1 MIKAIQGGLPYGLNS
16 SCLFLFFFFSD
27 KTNHHVAVEQQ
38 QNSGTWCSKGIK
50 VRTWPGKASVGS
62 LFLGLH
68 LPRQAGRWQA
78 SLMSGGRAPLC
89 RWFLWSVGS
98 QTDPGPDL
106 APQLF
111 AFWRPATWSLF
122 KWTSCLFFLHIGFS
136 SIWKQNSSPSA
147 CFWDRHNCME
157 DNWRQLNLRK
167 TLLIRS
173 TDSINVCVSSFFQ
186 MEPVS
191 QPALL
196 KQEWKLMGG
205 I

>member
-1 MIKAIQGGLPYGLNS
+1 MIKAIQGCLPYGLS
-16 SCLFLFFFFSD
+16 SCMSFLKFFFSD
-27 KTNHHVAVEQQ
+27 KTNQHVAVEQQ
-38 QNSGTWCSKGIK
+38 QNSKTWCSKGVK
-50 VRTWPGKASVGS
+50 VGS
-62 LFLGLH
+62 LTCMDFCELSLPWLH
-68 LPRQAGRWQA
+68 SPGQAGRWQT
-78 SLMSGGRAPLC
+78 SMMRVGRALSS

-157 DNWRQLNLRK
+157 GNWRQLNLRK

-173 TDSINVCVSSFFQ
+173 TDSINVCVSSFF
-186 MEPVS
+186 
-191 QPALL
+191 
-196 KQEWKLMGG
+196 
-205 I
+205 